1 MKPPGE
7 RDHDNQTT
15 GQVSVEVNK
24 LDLLWS
30 KTNAPHYTDILL
42 RSQFML
48 SSFLFYF
55 ENVALVL
62 HLAFEFLSPVL
73 FHSFRHLSLSLLTP
87 PVPCSVISVS
97 VYSLH
102 RPSWM
107 NCSIF
112 RVLSF
117 LCVVSFPV
125 CDVPFLFPTFP
136 VFTLCSQPASSPVCP
151 QVSPRASL
159 LVCF

>member
-102 RPSWM
+102 RPS
-107 NCSIF
+107 CLCQIVPSSVFCHSSALF
-112 RVLSF
+112 R
-117 LCVVSFPV
+117 
-125 CDVPFLFPTFP
+125 DVPFLFPTFP